1 MERNY
6 WTRTIQRWAYE
17 NNTST
22 SKGRK
27 VEDLT
32 TLDGAR
38 AWIERH
44 RSVLSGSRAR
54 GDWHEDSDWEYNLAY
69 RDVKILGRELRRQ
82 GIEFDSCITGHISWE
97 PDGVRV
103 EVYDCFPTRY
113 PFKDAGYDQRKGL

>member
-1 MERNY
+1 ME
-6 WTRTIQRWAYE
+6 
-17 NNTST
+17 SL
-22 SKGRK
+22 S
-27 VEDLT
+27 

-54 GDWHEDSDWEYNLAY
+54 GDWHEDSDWDYKLAY

-113 PFKDAGYDQRKGL
+113 DQRKGGLDGLRLQSATTQVPELSGHAGEC